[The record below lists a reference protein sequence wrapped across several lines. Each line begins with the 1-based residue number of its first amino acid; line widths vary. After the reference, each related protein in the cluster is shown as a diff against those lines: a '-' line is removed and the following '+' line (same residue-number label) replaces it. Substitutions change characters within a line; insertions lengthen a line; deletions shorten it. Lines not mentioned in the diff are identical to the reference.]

1 MSGTVKFATNS
12 IDGAES
18 VAAAYGADHI
28 VRQVPPLWVVVELE
42 GPPAGPV
49 ETAPA
54 EQAAPPAPGQTGD
67 DQLAAA
73 FDRWIELER
82 DHAGSDEVDQLNIE
96 DMQADIVGAVTD
108 TPARPLAGWRAKARI
123 LDRLIEQAAREDD
136 PIDDLA
142 ASLVSDLVRGEAP

>member
-1 MSGTVKFATNS
+1 MTLRCSECGDENWVACQPGDADGT
-12 IDGAES
+12 
-18 VAAAYGADHI
+18 
-28 VRQVPPLWVVVELE
+28 
-42 GPPAGPV
+42 
-49 ETAPA
+49 
-54 EQAAPPAPGQTGD
+54 PPAPGQTGD

-142 ASLVSDLVRGEAP
+142 ASLIFDLVREAG